1 MFQLLTG
8 IQFSYNA
15 TMMIYFFLNSYLI
28 FLQDIVELMY
38 GGEVELKESNIKT
51 ILKFS
56 TLFQIQEMYNLC
68 LDWVIQHIST
78 LNLFTLI
85 EFGLLIQ
92 RIGEGNNDVLDI
104 CTSHIKGDVKDEL
117 SEMSNGWVI
126 ANNVN
131 FVKFL
136 VQEDIL
142 YYTLPVLTTWVAN
155 DVNVRLMLGELEV
168 KGLGDVL
175 WEYGERY
182 SDLMEKMGEKV
193 ELLETSKQLQKVQ
206 NQNFRRSVSARVEVP
221 KTEKKVEQLE
231 TSKQLQKVQSQNFRS
246 ALVRVEVP
254 KTERGD
260 LASLLAEDYKSFS
273 LEKIMSL
280 EEDYKIDH
288 VEVVD
293 IALSWILTNV
303 PTQLDLDKLW
313 KCFKPFHT
321 APGLLFNVRNS
332 ILQMNTTVVIPEVSE
347 ISTSQYKYLTHGK
360 KLSTYKQ
367 LSSWDLV
374 DQICRHCGVQFSF
387 KVEFIDKLPCWEI
400 TSEGGHAIK
409 GLYID
414 FYRPGENGCFYSLL
428 TNNLTSFQD
437 TVAEVWGSKGKA
449 FLMCL
454 YTCPGK

>member
-8 IQFSYNA
+8 IEFSYNDYLFS
-15 TMMIYFFLNSYLI
+15 IKFLPD
-28 FLQDIVELMY
+28 FQDVVELMY

-68 LDWVIQHIST
+68 LDWVTQHIST
-78 LNLFTLI
+78 LNLFALI
-85 EFGLLIQ
+85 ELGLLIQ

-104 CTSHIKGDVKDEL
+104 CTIHIKGDVKDEL
-117 SEMSNGWVI
+117 SEMSKGWVI
-126 ANNVN
+126 VNN

-155 DVNVRLMLGELEV
+155 DVNVKLILAEFEV

-206 NQNFRRSVSARVEVP
+206 SQNFRRSVSARVKVP
-221 KTEKKVEQLE
+221 KTEKV
-231 TSKQLQKVQSQNFRS
+231 
-246 ALVRVEVP
+246 
-254 KTERGD
+254 D
-260 LASLLAEDYKSFS
+260 LASLLAEDYKAFS

-280 EEDYKIDH
+280 EENYKIDH

-313 KCFKPFHT
+313 KCFKLSLT
-321 APGLLFNVRNS
+321 APSLLAHVRNS
-332 ILQMNTTVVIPEVSE
+332 ILHMNTTVVIPYVSE
-347 ISTSQYKYLTHGK
+347 ISTSQYKYLTLCK
-360 KLSTYKQ
+360 ELRTYKD
-367 LSSWDLV
+367 LSSLELV
-374 DQICRHCGVQFSF
+374 ANCRHCSIEFSF
-387 KVEFIDKLPCWEI
+387 KVKFIKDKLPCWEI
-400 TSEGGHAIK
+400 TSEGSHAIK
-409 GLYID
+409 SLYINL
-414 FYRPGENGCFYSLL
+414 YRPQKNGCYYSLL
-428 TNNLTSFQD
+428 TNNLTSFQV
-437 TVAEVWGSKGKA
+437 TVAELWGLKGSA
-449 FLMCL
+449 YINWLL
-454 YTCPGK
+454 DTCPDK